1 MSRYLVLELCIATA
15 VAIVLLQPARAQQA
29 SGMVAVRD
37 AQTGNMRAP
46 TAAELRALSS
56 GPGQTWAQ
64 GTPQAQ
70 PATVRA
76 DGTRSIKLGERGLVY
91 SVVTREP
98 GGKLAEQCVQGADA
112 AERAVGAAPAVQP
125 SREHGHDHQ

>member
-1 MSRYLVLELCIATA
+1 MSRHLVLKL
-15 VAIVLLQPARAQQA
+15 VAAGAMAMLWAQAAQAQQE

-46 TAAELRALSS
+46 TATELRALRGVA
-56 GPGQTWAQ
+56 GPATAQ

-76 DGTRSIKLGERGLVY
+76 DGTRSIKLGERGMVY
-91 SVVTREP
+91 SVVTRDP

-112 AERAVGAAPAVQP
+112 AERALGAAPATQP
-125 SREHGHDHQ
+125 SREHSHEHE